1 MFLGLSI
8 SSLKILNCMQKLK
21 PKDFFIF
28 KVPSMKLKL
37 STQSSFTCGH
47 VRLKGKVERERGD

>member
-1 MFLGLSI
+1 
-8 SSLKILNCMQKLK
+8 MQKLK